1 MAETYVTL
9 HGLARAVTNLL
20 QRTNTRTMFTA
31 AHPIGEMIET
41 TPNLDP
47 NTIGG
52 TWTRLPDTIGRGRL
66 WETHRI
72 NVRRTHDSRTHHRLR
87 RHPTHRQRRH
97 RRIPSRSAGPGD
109 YALTTGNQ
117 LKATMSNANTI
128 AVQSGDAVL
137 NGRHVH
143 LTGTTTAT
151 VQSGTQGQKR
161 NDLAVLRYTKNTTTG
176 VETCSIV
183 VLKGTPTTGTPADPA
198 HNTGSILDGVATHD
212 MLLYRSTNGIT
223 VGTLVP
229 LFNVLKPMKDVRNS
243 LTTVL
248 WRAPAAK
255 PAPSRSPN
263 RSRISASCFIIEGN
277 DDDHYPRLFHTA
289 AEAGSIV
296 LSFVGMNFVN
306 GLASGKATLVRIA
319 DTSVQIIGHR
329 IHVMEGNTSDTQ
341 CLTITRILG
350 AR

>member
-1 MAETYVTL
+1 MTVELITGFAGTP
-9 HGLARAVTNLL
+9 H
-20 QRTNTRTMFTA
+20 
-31 AHPIGEMIET
+31 IGS
-41 TPNLDP
+41 DD
-47 NTIGG
+47 IGAFQAG
-52 TWTRLPDTIGRGRL
+52 I
-66 WETHRI
+66 
-72 NVRRTHDSRTHHRLR
+72 V
-87 RHPTHRQRRH
+87 
-97 RRIPSRSAGPGD
+97 GPGD

-212 MLLYRSTNGIT
+212 MPLYRIPLDGIT

-229 LFNVLKPMKDVRNS
+229 LFNVLKPMKDVWDS
-243 LTTVL
+243 LTQRVKTAWRVPYSSGNVL
-248 WRAPAAK
+248 LARMG
-255 PAPSRSPN
+255 SLC
-263 RSRISASCFIIEGN
+263 IMTGN
-277 DDDHYPRLFHTA
+277 VKF
-289 AEAGSIV
+289 
-296 LSFVGMNFVN
+296 NQ
-306 GLASGKATLVRIA
+306 SGGNNYSKATETLPAGYRPTQVNTMIGRFTYDGGQFNLLSQPSGEVTMLGNPGSA
-319 DTSVQIIGHR
+319 YACTSAAWFTNDP
-329 IHVMEGNTSDTQ
+329 MP
-341 CLTITRILG
+341 
-350 AR
+350 A

>member
-1 MAETYVTL
+1 MTVELITGYAGTP
-9 HGLARAVTNLL
+9 H
-20 QRTNTRTMFTA
+20 
-31 AHPIGEMIET
+31 IGS
-41 TPNLDP
+41 DD
-47 NTIGG
+47 IGAFQAG
-52 TWTRLPDTIGRGRL
+52 I
-66 WETHRI
+66 
-72 NVRRTHDSRTHHRLR
+72 V
-87 RHPTHRQRRH
+87 
-97 RRIPSRSAGPGD
+97 GPGD
-109 YALTTGNQ
+109 YALATGNQ

-183 VLKGTPTTGTPADPA
+183 VLKGTPTTGAPTDPA
-198 HNTGSILDGVATHD
+198 HTTGSILDGVA
-212 MLLYRSTNGIT
+212 
-223 VGTLVP
+223 TLVP
-229 LFNVLKPMKDVRNS
+229 LFNVLKPMKDVWDS
-243 LTTVL
+243 LTPTVL
-248 WRAPAAK
+248 WEGTSGKTGTLPLAESITDFREL
-255 PAPSRSPN
+255 
-263 RSRISASCFIIEGN
+263 IIEGN

-296 LSFVGMNFVN
+296 LSFVGMNFTN
-306 GLASGKATLVRIA
+306 GLATGKATLVRIS
-319 DTSVQIIGHR
+319 DTSMQIIGHR

>member
-1 MAETYVTL
+1 MTVELITGFAGTP
-9 HGLARAVTNLL
+9 H
-20 QRTNTRTMFTA
+20 
-31 AHPIGEMIET
+31 IGS
-41 TPNLDP
+41 DD
-47 NTIGG
+47 IGAFQAG
-52 TWTRLPDTIGRGRL
+52 I
-66 WETHRI
+66 
-72 NVRRTHDSRTHHRLR
+72 V
-87 RHPTHRQRRH
+87 
-97 RRIPSRSAGPGD
+97 GPGD

-212 MLLYRSTNGIT
+212 MPLYRIPINGIT

-229 LFNVLKPMKDVRNS
+229 LFNVLKPMKDVWDS
-243 LTTVL
+243 LTQRVKTAWRVPYSSGNVL
-248 WRAPAAK
+248 LARMG
-255 PAPSRSPN
+255 SLC
-263 RSRISASCFIIEGN
+263 IMTGN
-277 DDDHYPRLFHTA
+277 VKF
-289 AEAGSIV
+289 
-296 LSFVGMNFVN
+296 NQ
-306 GLASGKATLVRIA
+306 SGGNNYSKATETLPAGYRPTQVNTMIGRFTYDGGQFNLLSQPSGEVTMLGNPGSA
-319 DTSVQIIGHR
+319 YACTSAAWFTNDP
-329 IHVMEGNTSDTQ
+329 MP
-341 CLTITRILG
+341 
-350 AR
+350 A

>member
-1 MAETYVTL
+1 MTVELITGFAGTP
-9 HGLARAVTNLL
+9 HIGSDDIGAFQAGLV
-20 QRTNTRTMFTA
+20 
-31 AHPIGEMIET
+31 
-41 TPNLDP
+41 
-47 NTIGG
+47 
-52 TWTRLPDTIGRGRL
+52 
-66 WETHRI
+66 
-72 NVRRTHDSRTHHRLR
+72 
-87 RHPTHRQRRH
+87 
-97 RRIPSRSAGPGD
+97 GPGD

-212 MLLYRSTNGIT
+212 MPLYRIPINGIT

-229 LFNVLKPMKDVRNS
+229 LFNVLKPMTDVWDS
-243 LTTVL
+243 LTQRIRFDRSGTTSAGDEMYLNGAILPGSPDIAVISIVWVNKGAFQSQSWQGTVL
-248 WRAPAAK
+248 ARMVGWKVIGAAVHSPAAENIDYNTLGK
-255 PAPSRSPN
+255 NQFAVTRSGEIQYVTPGTVHIPENGWHRGCLIAPVMPA
-263 RSRISASCFIIEGN
+263 
-277 DDDHYPRLFHTA
+277 
-289 AEAGSIV
+289 
-296 LSFVGMNFVN
+296 
-306 GLASGKATLVRIA
+306 
-319 DTSVQIIGHR
+319 
-329 IHVMEGNTSDTQ
+329 
-341 CLTITRILG
+341 
-350 AR
+350 

>member
-1 MAETYVTL
+1 MTVELITGFAGTP
-9 HGLARAVTNLL
+9 H
-20 QRTNTRTMFTA
+20 
-31 AHPIGEMIET
+31 IGS
-41 TPNLDP
+41 DD
-47 NTIGG
+47 IGAFQAG
-52 TWTRLPDTIGRGRL
+52 I
-66 WETHRI
+66 
-72 NVRRTHDSRTHHRLR
+72 V
-87 RHPTHRQRRH
+87 
-97 RRIPSRSAGPGD
+97 GPGD

-212 MLLYRSTNGIT
+212 MPLYRIPINGIT

-229 LFNVLKPMKDVRNS
+229 LFNVLKPMTDVWDS
-243 LTTVL
+243 LTQRIRFDRSGTTSAGDEMYLNGAILPGSPDIAVISIVWVNKGAFQSQSWQGTVL
-248 WRAPAAK
+248 ARMVGWKVIGAAVHSPAAENIDYNTLGK
-255 PAPSRSPN
+255 NQFAVTRSGEIQYVTPGTVHIPENGWHRGCLIAPVMPA
-263 RSRISASCFIIEGN
+263 
-277 DDDHYPRLFHTA
+277 
-289 AEAGSIV
+289 
-296 LSFVGMNFVN
+296 
-306 GLASGKATLVRIA
+306 
-319 DTSVQIIGHR
+319 
-329 IHVMEGNTSDTQ
+329 
-341 CLTITRILG
+341 
-350 AR
+350 

>member
-1 MAETYVTL
+1 MTVELITGFAGTPHIGSDDVGAFNA
-9 HGLARAVTNLL
+9 GLV
-20 QRTNTRTMFTA
+20 
-31 AHPIGEMIET
+31 
-41 TPNLDP
+41 
-47 NTIGG
+47 
-52 TWTRLPDTIGRGRL
+52 
-66 WETHRI
+66 
-72 NVRRTHDSRTHHRLR
+72 
-87 RHPTHRQRRH
+87 
-97 RRIPSRSAGPGD
+97 GPGD

-212 MLLYRSTNGIT
+212 MPLYRIPLDGIT

-229 LFNVLKPMKDVRNS
+229 LFNVLKPMKDVWDS
-243 LTTVL
+243 LTQRVKTAWRVPYSSGNVL
-248 WRAPAAK
+248 LVRMG
-255 PAPSRSPN
+255 SLC
-263 RSRISASCFIIEGN
+263 IMTGN
-277 DDDHYPRLFHTA
+277 VKF
-289 AEAGSIV
+289 
-296 LSFVGMNFVN
+296 NQ
-306 GLASGKATLVRIA
+306 SGGNNYSKATETLPAGYRP
-319 DTSVQIIGHR
+319 TQ
-329 IHVMEGNTSDTQ
+329 GNTMIGRFTYDGGQFNLLSQPSGEVTM
-341 CLTITRILG
+341 LG
-350 AR
+350 NPGSAYACTSAAWFTNDPMPA